1 MKNKVYATVEDAL
14 ADIPDGATI
23 MFGGFGGAGF
33 PYNLVR
39 GLERRG
45 VRNLTAISNNCGRG
59 DGELSVLFR
68 ARQVRRVVA
77 SFPGPDSKHF
87 QAQYA
92 AGEIELELVPQGT
105 LCERMRAAAAGL
117 PAFYTPVG
125 VGTEIAAGKEE
136 RSFDGR
142 RAILETALT
151 ADYALIRA
159 HRSDRIGNL
168 MYRKAARN
176 FNPIMASAARVTIVE
191 VAEIVEVGALDPET
205 IMTPAIF
212 VDRIV
217 QVAGRGNE

>member
-1 MKNKVYATVEDAL
+1 MKNKVYATVEEAL
-14 ADIPDGATI
+14 ADIRHGASI

-33 PYNLVR
+33 PYNLVA
-39 GLERRG
+39 GLTRMG

-68 ARQVRRVVA
+68 NGQIRRVVA
-77 SFPGPDSKHF
+77 SFPGPDAKAF
-87 QAQYA
+87 QEQYA
-92 AGEIELELVPQGT
+92 AGQVEVELVPQGT

-136 RSFDGR
+136 RPFNGR
-142 RAILETALT
+142 RAILETALS

-159 HRSDRIGNL
+159 HKADRLGNL
-168 MYRKAARN
+168 VYRQAARN
-176 FNPIMASAARVTIVE
+176 FNPIMASAARVTIAE
-191 VAEIVEVGALDPET
+191 VAEIVEVGSLDPEHV
-205 IMTPAIF
+205 MTPAIY

-217 QVAGRGNE
+217 HVAGRGN

>member
-1 MKNKVYATVEDAL
+1 MRNKVCATVEEAL
-14 ADIPDGATI
+14 AGIADGASI

-33 PYNLVR
+33 PYHLVA
-39 GLERRG
+39 GLARMG
-45 VRNLTAISNNCGRG
+45 VCNLTAISNNCGRG

-68 ARQVRRVVA
+68 NRQVRRVVA
-77 SFPGPDSKHF
+77 SFPGPDARAF
-87 QAQYA
+87 QECYA

-136 RSFDGR
+136 RSFQGR
-142 RAILETALT
+142 RAILETALS
-151 ADYALIRA
+151 AGYALLRA
-159 HRSDRIGNL
+159 HRADRLGNL
-168 MYRKAARN
+168 IFRQAARN

-191 VAEIVEVGALDPET
+191 VAEIVEPGALEPEHV
-205 IMTPAIF
+205 MTPAIY

-217 QVAGRGNE
+217 QVEGRGN